1 MLLKN
6 LEIKLN
12 DLLKPD
18 TSYEWDNSG
27 LLIGEM
33 QKDIKSVMITLEI
46 DEKVMKDAIDKK
58 VDMIISHHP
67 LIFKPKKNLKNS
79 EKNSLIIMNLI
90 KNDIAVYAAHTNYDI
105 IKEGLNDYLA
115 KLIGLTDIET
125 LYSDGEPKIGRF
137 GILKNKMDTEEFA
150 DHVSR
155 TAGIKHLRIVKGNE
169 KPVEKIGLVT
179 GAGIEYI
186 NNAIDSGCDT
196 FVTGDVKYHEAQHAK
211 ELGINILDIG
221 HYASEIHFNDSMKEF
236 LERNLDAKL
245 RFVVTDKLEDPFMA
259 FMA

>member
-6 LEIKLN
+6 LEVKLN
-12 DLLKPD
+12 YLLRPD

-33 QKDIKSVMITLEI
+33 DKDINTVMITLEI
-46 DEKVMKDAIDKK
+46 DEKVMKDAIERK

-67 LIFKPKKNLKNS
+67 LIFRPKRNLKTS
-79 EKNSLIIMNLI
+79 DINSLIIMNLI
-90 KNDIAVYAAHTNYDI
+90 KNHIAVYAAHTNYDI

-115 KLIGLTDIET
+115 KMIGLSDIKP
-125 LYSDGEPKIGRF
+125 LSSDQESSIGRV
-137 GILKNKMDTEEFA
+137 GTLMNKMDIQDFA
-150 DHVSR
+150 VYISKL
-155 TAGIKHLRIVKGNE
+155 AGVKHLKIVKSSE
-169 KPVEKIGLVT
+169 QPVEKIGLVT

-186 NNAIDSGCDT
+186 GDAKDSGCDT

-211 ELGINILDIG
+211 ELGINVIDIG
-221 HYASEIHFNDSMKEF
+221 HYASEIHFNASMKEF
-236 LERNLDAKL
+236 LECNLDDKL
-245 RFVVTDKLEDPFMA
+245 RFVVTDKLEDPFIA